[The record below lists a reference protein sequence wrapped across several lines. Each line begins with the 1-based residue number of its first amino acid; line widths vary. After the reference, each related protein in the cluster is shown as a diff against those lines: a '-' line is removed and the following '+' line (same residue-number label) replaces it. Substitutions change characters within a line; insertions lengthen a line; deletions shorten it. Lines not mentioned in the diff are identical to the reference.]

1 MTSVLDLLIQH
12 TDTPGLRRVI
22 VDSVH
27 GALWL
32 QTHFPE
38 AEWNTLLAG
47 QACFVMDCLSDLLD
61 DARSAGL
68 QVQLPVVVE
77 S

>member
-1 MTSVLDLLIQH
+1 MDLHVQH
-12 TDTPGLRRVI
+12 VDAPGLGRLSVA
-22 VDSVH
+22 SVH

-38 AEWNTLLAG
+38 EEWNTLLAG
-47 QACFVMDCLSDLLD
+47 QACFGMDCLSDLLD

-68 QVQLPVVVE
+68 QVQMPVVVE

>member
-1 MTSVLDLLIQH
+1 MDLLVQH
-12 TDTPGLRRVI
+12 IDSPGLGRLNVA
-22 VDSVH
+22 SVH

-38 AEWNTLLAG
+38 EEWNTLLAG
-47 QACFVMDCLSDLLD
+47 QACLGMDCLNDLLH

-68 QVQLPVVVE
+68 QVQVPVVVE